1 MLKIKVNS
9 LKPGV
14 TLGKDIFTYDSKL
27 LLPKGTIITQ
37 EHLDNLR
44 ARNIDDV
51 FIMEAEAKVKPGRRF
66 EDVYSDSLGVV
77 RSFMLEA
84 KLGKPLDFKDISDIT
99 DLLLEQVF
107 DAGDLFRQMRLMK
120 EKDDY
125 LFTHSVNVALLC
137 ILMGRW
143 LKCAPETIKEL
154 GEAGLLHDI
163 GKVFIEDSILNKPA
177 KLSDNEYEEMKK
189 HTLMGYNL
197 LAQYEWISSNIAN
210 AALMHHERADGSG
223 YPMGTKGYSK
233 NLCVSV
239 VAVADVYDAVTST
252 RVYSSKRSPYTAADI
267 LWQES
272 FGKLNPRI
280 SKIFYDKITSF
291 YIGNE
296 VLLSND
302 KTGIVIYVDPSQPTR
317 PIVMAGDTFYNLAI
331 DRSISIL
338 EVID

>member
-9 LKPGV
+9 LKAGV
-14 TLGKDIFTYDSKL
+14 TLGKDIFTYDAKL
-27 LLPKGTIITQ
+27 LLPRGTVITS

-44 ARNIDDV
+44 SRNIDDV
-51 FIMEAEAKVKPGRRF
+51 FIMDTGARVKSIRNF
-66 EDVYSDSLGVV
+66 EDVYSNSLDII

-84 KLGKPLDFKDISDIT
+84 KLGKSLDLEDVNDIT
-99 DLLLEQVF
+99 ELLLEQVF
-107 DAGDLFRQMRLMK
+107 DAGDLFRHMRLMQ

-125 LFTHSVNVALLC
+125 LFTHSVNVSLLC

-143 LKCAPETIKEL
+143 LKCDREVIKEL
-154 GEAGLLHDI
+154 GQAGLLHDI
-163 GKVFIEDSILNKPA
+163 GKVFIDDSILNKPG
-177 KLSDNEYEEMKK
+177 KLTDDEYEEIKK
-189 HTLMGYNL
+189 HTLLGYNL
-197 LAQYEWISSNIAN
+197 LSEHKQVSNNVAN

-223 YPMGTKGYSK
+223 YPMGSKGYSK

-252 RVYSSKRSPYTAADI
+252 RVYSPKKSPYSAAEI

-280 SKIFYDKITSF
+280 SKVFYDRITNF
-291 YIGNE
+291 YVGNE

-302 KTGIVIYVDPSQPTR
+302 EIGVVIYVDPSQPTR
-317 PIVMAGDTFYNLAI
+317 PIVMVGERFINLAN
-331 DRSISIL
+331 DRSITIL
-338 EVID
+338 EVLD

>member
-9 LKPGV
+9 LKAGV
-14 TLGKDIFTYDSKL
+14 TLGKDIFTYDAKL
-27 LLPKGTIITQ
+27 LLPRGTVITS

-44 ARNIDDV
+44 SRNIDDV
-51 FIMEAEAKVKPGRRF
+51 FIMDTGARVKSIRNF
-66 EDVYSDSLGVV
+66 EDVYSNSLDII

-84 KLGKPLDFKDISDIT
+84 KLGKSLDLEDVSDIT
-99 DLLLEQVF
+99 ELLLEQVF
-107 DAGDLFRQMRLMK
+107 DAGDLFRHMRLMQ

-125 LFTHSVNVALLC
+125 LFTHSVNVSLLC

-143 LKCAPETIKEL
+143 LKCDREVIKEL
-154 GEAGLLHDI
+154 GQAGLLHDI
-163 GKVFIEDSILNKPA
+163 GKVFIDDSILNKPG
-177 KLSDNEYEEMKK
+177 KLTDDEYEEIKK
-189 HTLMGYNL
+189 HTLLGYNL
-197 LAQYEWISSNIAN
+197 LSEHKQVSNNVAN

-223 YPMGTKGYSK
+223 YPMGSKGYSK

-252 RVYSSKRSPYTAADI
+252 RVYSPKKSPYSAAEI

-280 SKIFYDKITSF
+280 SKVFYDRITNF
-291 YIGNE
+291 YVGNE

-302 KTGIVIYVDPSQPTR
+302 EIGVVIYVDPSQPTR
-317 PIVMAGDTFYNLAI
+317 PIVMVGERFINLAN
-331 DRSISIL
+331 DRSITIL
-338 EVID
+338 EVLD